1 MFFNDISH
9 LTLNKIK
16 QSMFWLLLALL
27 FLLPIPLGSNRPWAW
42 SVMEIVSFI
51 LILGILLSH
60 SVEQLQQ
67 QLKPFKFLISALAIF
82 ILYQALQLIPLP
94 LNLINAISPNTA
106 LIIKSS
112 LLTNDGWYALA
123 LDPQQAK
130 IATVKALSYFCIM
143 LATLVLVNDFKRLR
157 ALMLCLI
164 FAGTWQAFYGATL
177 ALSNLPVSPFLNIKN
192 TSIASGSFV
201 YKNHFANFLILTLSV
216 GIGYLV
222 ATLDKHKLK
231 NRSNKVIQFLQALM
245 SGKGALRIAL
255 AIMVI
260 AIVLSRSRMGNTAFF
275 VALTLTGILALWLM
289 KSKSK
294 SLMVLIVSLLV
305 IDTFI
310 LGAYFGL
317 DKVKQRLE
325 QTTIQTE
332 QRVDVNEYSLDLI
345 RAFPLTGT
353 GGGSFYSTFPI
364 VQGNDIKSF
373 YDHAHNEYV
382 QFASEYGIPSLI
394 WLGVLVLYSLIIAIN
409 AMRQRNSR
417 FLRGLGFGAA
427 MAIIGMLIHISVD
440 FNLQAPANA
449 AYFHVILALAW
460 IANYGLHSSKTVNK
474 F

>member
-1 MFFNDISH
+1 
-9 LTLNKIK
+9 
-16 QSMFWLLLALL
+16 MFWLLLALL

-42 SVMEIVSFI
+42 AMMEAVSFI
-51 LILGILLSH
+51 LIIGILISH
-60 SVEQLQQ
+60 PWQQLKQ
-67 QLKPFKFLISALAIF
+67 QLKPFKFLIIAIGIF
-82 ILYQALQLIPLP
+82 VLYQMLQLMPLP
-94 LNLINAISPNTA
+94 LNIINSISPNTA
-106 LIIKSS
+106 LIINSS
-112 LLTNDGWYALA
+112 LQPSDSWYAIA

-130 IATVKALSYFCIM
+130 IATLKAISYFCIM

-157 ALMLCLI
+157 ILLLCII

-177 ALSNLPVSPFLNIKN
+177 ALSNLPNTPFLSLQN
-192 TSIASGSFV
+192 SDIATGSFV
-201 YKNHFANFLILTLSV
+201 YKNHFANFLILTLSI

-231 NRSNKVIQFLQALM
+231 QRGNIALRFLQTLM

-275 VALTLTGILALWLM
+275 VALTLTGIIALWFM
-289 KSKSK
+289 KTKSK
-294 SLMVLIVSLLV
+294 SLMILIVSLLV

-325 QTTIQTE
+325 QTVISTE
-332 QRVDVNEYSLDLI
+332 ARVDVNEYSLDLI

-364 VQGNDIKSF
+364 VQGNDIKAF
-373 YDHAHNEYV
+373 FDHAHNEYI

-394 WLGVLVLYSLIIAIN
+394 WLGVLIFYTLIIAIN

-417 FLRGLGFGAA
+417 FLRGLGFGCA